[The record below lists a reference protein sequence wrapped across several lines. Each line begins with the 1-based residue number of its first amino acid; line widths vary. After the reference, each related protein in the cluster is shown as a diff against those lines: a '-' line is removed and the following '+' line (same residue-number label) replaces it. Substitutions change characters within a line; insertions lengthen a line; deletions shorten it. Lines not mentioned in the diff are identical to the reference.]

1 MVEEVVNI
9 SVSDNIVSSFQV
21 VVVEV
26 VEDVETLWS
35 FWNYNDNRIWFN
47 ITFFLQLTF
56 PIIWWQNVH

>member
-26 VEDVETLWS
+26 VEDVETLSS
-35 FWNYNDNRIWFN
+35 F
-47 ITFFLQLTF
+47 
-56 PIIWWQNVH
+56 

>member
-26 VEDVETLWS
+26 VEDVETL
-35 FWNYNDNRIWFN
+35 
-47 ITFFLQLTF
+47 
-56 PIIWWQNVH
+56 